1 MSAEELLTILSE
13 AASTVG
19 ADNATIVECAEAFEG
34 IGRGT
39 LTLAARG
46 SALRRRCCD
55 ALMVHSET

>member
-46 SALRRRCCD
+46 SALRR
-55 ALMVHSET
+55 